1 LPKQNDRR
9 FELYFPSAED
19 LKRWKSIAEAAKTPL
34 AKWIYATVEQ
44 HQAIKEAGLKT
55 DLLKELANLKE
66 EVQQLRGMA
75 RIKIIPVLQNLEGIS
90 ENFVDVFV
98 GGGSVALAVA
108 DTNPSTQIHMNDKDT
123 RIAAFWKVTASDSVD
138 ELVDKLDIEPTW
150 DLFTA
155 KTKIVG

>member
-1 LPKQNDRR
+1 
-9 FELYFPSAED
+9 
-19 LKRWKSIAEAAKTPL
+19 
-34 AKWIYATVEQ
+34 
-44 HQAIKEAGLKT
+44 
-55 DLLKELANLKE
+55 
-66 EVQQLRGMA
+66 MA